1 MGAIVLVGGLHLTK
15 YRTPVAAVGAAN
27 KKYKRVNIIHPIAA
41 WMPKAVYKQRHGGT
55 HSLRRFN
62 YGGLRESVF
71 ISDIKLS
78 RYVGTAFG
86 WLHSVA
92 AREQP
97 PILAQTINFLRL

>member
-55 HSLRRFN
+55 HSIEPDAVL
-62 YGGLRESVF
+62 
-71 ISDIKLS
+71 I
-78 RYVGTAFG
+78 TAAYEKAY
-86 WLHSVA
+86 LY
-92 AREQP
+92 Q
-97 PILAQTINFLRL
+97 I